1 MVQAFNPSAQGAEEG
16 GLEIQRQA
24 PSSVAHIAGKLGL
37 YNEVLPQREKERGE
51 REREREGIFK
61 YTLSRIHCVTNNKQA
76 GHSDTCLSPQHL
88 EGRKR

>member
-37 YNEVLPQREKERGE
+37 HNEVLPQREKERGE
-51 REREREGIFK
+51 REREK
-61 YTLSRIHCVTNNKQA
+61 ASSSTH
-76 GHSDTCLSPQHL
+76 
-88 EGRKR
+88 